1 MTTGIIILAIIDVLL
16 CLLSMF
22 LIYKNGKLKK
32 IMNMKEQND
41 KLMNTIRTRRI
52 RRRIIRIDDYDSNS
66 LNTLLRFYQDDG
78 WEFEKILDGMAIFA
92 KLVEEEESPEESAEI
107 RSIREKISALQDET
121 MDKNGNFGTSYD
133 EGRFDALTAMD
144 NYLDTLKEKVPQ
156 K

>member
-16 CLLSMF
+16 CVLSIY

-32 IMNMKEQND
+32 IMVMKEQND

-52 RRRIIRIDDYDSNS
+52 RRRIIRIDGFDTNS
-66 LNTLLRFYQDDG
+66 LNAMLKCYQDDG

-92 KLVEEEESPEESAEI
+92 RLVDEESPTESAEI

>member
-1 MTTGIIILAIIDVLL
+1 MTTGIIIMAIIDVLL
-16 CLLSMF
+16 CVLSIY

-32 IMNMKEQND
+32 IMIMKEQND

-52 RRRIIRIDDYDSNS
+52 RRRIIRIDGFDTNS
-66 LNTLLRFYQDDG
+66 LNDLLKCYQDDG

-92 KLVEEEESPEESAEI
+92 KLVEEESPEESAEI

-133 EGRFDALTAMD
+133 EGRFDALTVMD
-144 NYLDTLKEKVPQ
+144 NYLDTLKEKVQQ

>member
-16 CLLSMF
+16 CVLSIY

-32 IMNMKEQND
+32 IMVMKEQND

-52 RRRIIRIDDYDSNS
+52 RRRIIRIDGFDTNS
-66 LNTLLRFYQDDG
+66 LNALLKCYQDDG

-92 KLVEEEESPEESAEI
+92 KLVEEEAPAESAEI

>member
-1 MTTGIIILAIIDVLL
+1 MTTGIIIMAIIDVLL
-16 CLLSMF
+16 CVLSIY
-22 LIYKNGKLKK
+22 LIYKNGNLKK
-32 IMNMKEQND
+32 IMFMKEQHE
-41 KLMNTIRTRRI
+41 KLMNIGCVRRI
-52 RRRIIRIDDYDSNS
+52 RRRIIRIDGFDTNS
-66 LNTLLRFYQDDG
+66 LNDLLKCYQDDG

-92 KLVEEEESPEESAEI
+92 KLVEVESPAESEEI

-144 NYLDTLKEKVPQ
+144 NYLDTLKEKVLQ

>member
-16 CLLSMF
+16 CVLSIY

-32 IMNMKEQND
+32 IMITKEQND

-52 RRRIIRIDDYDSNS
+52 RRRIIRIDGFDTNS
-66 LNTLLRFYQDDG
+66 LNAMLKCYQDDG

-92 KLVEEEESPEESAEI
+92 KLVEEENPAESAEI
-107 RSIREKISALQDET
+107 RSIREKISSLQDET

>member
-1 MTTGIIILAIIDVLL
+1 MTIGIIIMAIIDVLL
-16 CLLSMF
+16 CVLSIY

-32 IMNMKEQND
+32 IMIMKEQNER
-41 KLMNTIRTRRI
+41 LMNLGRVRRI
-52 RRRIIRIDDYDSNS
+52 RRRIIRIDDLKTNLINDI
-66 LNTLLRFYQDDG
+66 LKQYQDDG
-78 WEFEKILDGMAIFA
+78 WEFEKILDNILILA
-92 KLVEEEESPEESAEI
+92 KLVEKESPAESAEI

>member
-16 CLLSMF
+16 CVLSIF

-32 IMNMKEQND
+32 IMIMKEQND

-52 RRRIIRIDDYDSNS
+52 RRRIIRIDDFDTKS
-66 LNTLLRFYQDDG
+66 LNTLLRIYQDDG
-78 WEFEKILDGMAIFA
+78 WEFEKILDSMAIFA
-92 KLVEEEESPEESAEI
+92 KLVEEKSPAESEEI

>member
-1 MTTGIIILAIIDVLL
+1 MTTGIIIMAIIDVLL
-16 CLLSMF
+16 CVLSIY

-32 IMNMKEQND
+32 IMIMKEQND

-52 RRRIIRIDDYDSNS
+52 RRRIIRIDGFDTNS
-66 LNTLLRFYQDDG
+66 LNDLLKCYKDDG

-92 KLVEEEESPEESAEI
+92 KLVEEEAPAESAEI

>member
-1 MTTGIIILAIIDVLL
+1 MTTGIIIMAIIDVLL
-16 CLLSMF
+16 CVLSIY

-32 IMNMKEQND
+32 IMIMKEQND

-52 RRRIIRIDDYDSNS
+52 RRRIIRIDSFDTNS
-66 LNTLLRFYQDDG
+66 LNDLLKCYQDDG

-92 KLVEEEESPEESAEI
+92 KLVEEESPAESAEI

-121 MDKNGNFGTSYD
+121 MDKNGNFRTSYD